1 MPFRP
6 MNRRTFLRASGVAIG
21 LPLLD
26 AMMPTFASAAQRAQE
41 APRRMVLV
49 GRPLG
54 MYAPNFFPEQAGANY
69 QPSRYLRALQ
79 PHKEQFTVISGMS
92 HRYPAGHF
100 AESALFTGVHPDHVR
115 PSDLRNSISLD
126 QEVASHVGG
135 QTRFACLNLGG
146 GDLIW
151 NRRGSRVPSQPRAT
165 QVFRQLF
172 IRGTAD
178 EEAREMRRIQEGRS
192 ILDDVRGQVQAMN
205 TRLSDADR
213 RRLDAYL
220 ASIREAEQRLQQD
233 ERWSR
238 TPKPR
243 VDFPPPTSELG
254 GAQLVARS
262 QQWFDIIF
270 LALQNDSTRVVTLH
284 LGSQDQTGVT
294 NVTLAHHDASHHGQ
308 EPGKLDQLA
317 LIEEAEIRVFGE
329 FLRKL
334 KESREGEH
342 TLLGRTVV
350 LYTSNL
356 GNSSSH
362 DNTNLPILL
371 AGGGFRHRG
380 HLGFDRRNNTLLS
393 NLYLRMVHQ
402 MGIEARSFGASTGVL
417 SDV

>member
-1 MPFRP
+1 MFKPLS
-6 MNRRTFLRASGVAIG
+6 RRTFLRAAGVAIG

-26 AMMPTFASAAQRAQE
+26 AMLPTAAAQAQRLLN

-54 MYAPNFFPEQAGANY
+54 MYAPNFFPEQAGLNY
-69 QPSRYLRALQ
+69 EPSRYLRPLQ
-79 PHKEQFTVISGMS
+79 AHKEDFTIISGMS
-92 HRYPAGHF
+92 HRYAAGHY
-100 AESALFTGVHPDHVR
+100 AESALFTGVHPDNVR
-115 PSDLRNSISLD
+115 PSALHNSISLD
-126 QEVASHVGG
+126 QEVASHIGG

-151 NRRGSRVPSQPRAT
+151 NRRGGRVPAQPRAT
-165 QVFRQLF
+165 LAFRQLF
-172 IRGTAD
+172 IRGTPE
-178 EEAREMRRIQEGRS
+178 EEARELRRIREGQS
-192 ILDDVRGQVQAMN
+192 ILDDVRGQVQSLN
-205 TRLSDADR
+205 SRLSDVDR
-213 RRLDAYL
+213 RRLDLYL

-233 ERWSR
+233 ERWST

-243 VDFPPPTSELG
+243 VNFPPPTSDLG

-262 QQWFDIIF
+262 QQWFDIIH
-270 LALQNDSTRVVTLH
+270 LALQTDSTRVLTLH
-284 LGSQDQTGVT
+284 LGSQDQSGI
-294 NVTLAHHDASHHGQ
+294 NGVTLAHHDASHHGQ
-308 EPGKLDQLA
+308 EPTKLEQLA
-317 LIEEAEIRVFGE
+317 LIEEAEIRVLAN
-329 FLRKL
+329 FLTKL

-342 TLLGRTVV
+342 SLLSRTMV

-380 HLGFDRRNNTLLS
+380 HLAYDRRNNMLMA
-393 NLYLRMVHQ
+393 NLYVRMLQQ